1 MTPADRARERGITEI
16 LHYSS
21 QRGVMGAVMKGAVLS
36 REQVENDEDLAFI
49 YEGIWPVKDPEWV
62 DHISLSV
69 SRINLDLFDRSRKR
83 FPDYWWAIMSFGVEI
98 LDHDGVV
105 FTTTNNIY
113 PPCERGEGLEGFEAM
128 FGSPIE
134 WGYYGY
140 KCVRRPE
147 HPEEWPTDRAAEVL
161 YPTRLEFAFLQ
172 KLYVP
177 GAQHRR
183 LVDAWTEAFGKPVLP
198 VEVNL
203 DPFA

>member
-16 LHYSS
+16 LHYTS
-21 QRGVMGAVMKGAVLS
+21 QRGVMGAVRKGAVLS

-49 YEGIWPVKDPEWV
+49 YEGIWPRKDPEWV

-113 PPCERGEGLEGFEAM
+113 PPCERGEDLEGFEAM

-134 WGYYGY
+134 WGLLRLQTRAPTGASRG
-140 KCVRRPE
+140 VPDRSGGRGPLPDAPRARVPTEAVRPRRP
-147 HPEEWPTDRAAEVL
+147 AS
-161 YPTRLEFAFLQ
+161 PTR
-172 KLYVP
+172 
-177 GAQHRR
+177 RR
-183 LVDAWTEAFGKPVLP
+183 VDRGLR
-198 VEVNL
+198 
-203 DPFA
+203 